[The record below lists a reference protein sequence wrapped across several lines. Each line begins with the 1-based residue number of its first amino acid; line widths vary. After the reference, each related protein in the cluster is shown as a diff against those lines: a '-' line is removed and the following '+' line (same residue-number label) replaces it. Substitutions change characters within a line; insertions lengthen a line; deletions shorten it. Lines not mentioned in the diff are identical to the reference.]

1 MIIMCNYNLMIN
13 SLICSLLSHSSFS
26 SDLFYFELSMCVC
39 THTCMCVYVLCT
51 RECTCVFLSTL
62 RDQKRESN
70 LLGLDYKQL

>member
-39 THTCMCVYVLCT
+39 VVYTRMYMCVFEYP
-51 RECTCVFLSTL
+51 
-62 RDQKRESN
+62 
-70 LLGLDYKQL
+70 